1 MYVISKVGLEHIGFD
16 KYNLNN
22 TSRLNAFIVR
32 LIEQGCDDETN
43 QIHHETTEL
52 QSTC

>member
-1 MYVISKVGLEHIGFD
+1 MNVISKGRLEHIGFD
-16 KYNLNN
+16 KYNSNN